1 MKTYRKDKETAQH
14 DKAERQG
21 QEHRRQRKSTLTLLS
36 TMETLGNHINALQ
49 FPQLAAMEV

>member
-21 QEHRRQRKSTLTLLS
+21 QEHRRQRKSTLSLLS
-36 TMETLGNHINALQ
+36 TMETLENHINAL
-49 FPQLAAMEV
+49 